1 MSYFICKR
9 AFRDAKGPIPA
20 GSIIDPAEIK
30 RFRFR
35 LQERHIVEVTEHNF
49 EKYDTFFKQRYNIEI
64 PSLEAKP
71 KKEAKPVVEAKPVEE
86 AKPKKE
92 AKPVV
97 KATAAKKARVTK

>member
-49 EKYDTFFKQRYNIEI
+49 EEYATFFKQRYNIEI

-71 KKEAKPVVEAKPVEE
+71 KKEDKPVKEAKPVEE
-86 AKPKKE
+86 D
-92 AKPVV
+92 KPVV
-97 KATAAKKARVTK
+97 KATVAKKARVTK